1 MLSESEMEEILH
13 GNFRKSQQQ
22 ITQKG
27 NEKLVSN
34 REKKIK
40 ISNSLVKI
48 EFNKLPIFFSKLNQ
62 FAEFLLL
69 R

>member
-27 NEKLVSN
+27 NENWFPIV
-34 REKKIK
+34 KKKKSYVTIH
-40 ISNSLVKI
+40 
-48 EFNKLPIFFSKLNQ
+48 
-62 FAEFLLL
+62 
-69 R
+69 